1 MFQEQYFG
9 QRARVLGQGHL
20 RSMRLRAALSAL
32 LMCGFSTFGYAAWE
46 LDNSRSSVHFLS
58 VKNSNIAEL
67 HFFKS
72 MAGAIGDDGA
82 TQVAI
87 DLDSVETLIP
97 IRNQR
102 LRELLFE
109 TVRFPAA
116 MLSANIP
123 DELLA
128 LPTGESR
135 GIELPLELDLHGKT
149 MTYTARLL
157 VTSLSDGEL
166 QAVLAE
172 PLLVKVEDFGLGE
185 GVQTLREVAG
195 LKSISTNI
203 PISGQLVFTV
213 VPETP

>member
-1 MFQEQYFG
+1 MNQQPQLSG
-9 QRARVLGQGHL
+9 NKPCGGAKSGAIAILTTLLLGVF
-20 RSMRLRAALSAL
+20 SAASQ
-32 LMCGFSTFGYAAWE
+32 AAWE
-46 LDNSRSSVHFLS
+46 LDNSRSSIHFLS

-67 HFFKS
+67 HYFKV
-72 MAGAIGDDGA
+72 MAGAIADDGA

-116 MLSANIP
+116 TLSAEVP
-123 DELLA
+123 AEVLT
-128 LPTGESR
+128 LPAGESR
-135 GIELPLELDLHGKT
+135 GVELPLTLDLHGNT
-149 MTYTARLL
+149 VTYEAKLL
-157 VTSLSDGEL
+157 VTSLADGNL

-172 PLLVKVEDFGLGE
+172 PLLVKVEDFGLAE
-185 GVQTLREVAG
+185 GVATLREVAG

-203 PISGQLVFTV
+203 PISGQLIFTKTAEA
-213 VPETP
+213 P

>member
-1 MFQEQYFG
+1 MKK
-9 QRARVLGQGHL
+9 QRL
-20 RSMRLRAALSAL
+20 LSGSETFRGMKSGAFVTLMAFL
-32 LMCGFSTFGYAAWE
+32 LSVFSVTSHAGWE
-46 LDNSRSSVHFLS
+46 LDNSRSSIHFLS

-67 HFFKS
+67 HYFKV
-72 MAGAIGDDGA
+72 MAGAIADDGA

-116 MLSANIP
+116 NLSAAVP
-123 DELLA
+123 EDVLT
-128 LPTGESR
+128 LPAGESR
-135 GIELPLELDLHGKT
+135 GVELPVTLDLHGNT
-149 MTYTARLL
+149 VTYEAKLL
-157 VTSLSDGEL
+157 VTSLADGNL

-172 PLLVKVEDFGLGE
+172 PLLVKVEDFGLAE
-185 GVQTLREVAG
+185 GVATLREVAG

-203 PISGQLVFTV
+203 PISGQLIFTKTAEA
-213 VPETP
+213 P